1 MQNTQNVTLSLS
13 KEVLHKAKG
22 VAHRRKVSLS
32 RLLSETLETIV
43 AQDDAYERAKEDIF
57 AMMDRGLLQGATAN
71 MNWTRDELH
80 DRSL

>member
-1 MQNTQNVTLSLS
+1 MMETQNVPLSVPKQTLY
-13 KEVLHKAKG
+13 KTKG

-32 RLLSETLETIV
+32 GLLSETLETIV

-57 AMMDRGLLQGATAN
+57 EMMDRGLLQGATAN